1 MKITN
6 PENLKIGQWG
16 TMCCERELERI
27 SNQED
32 IDFVIGMWDD
42 TGECSYEV
50 WESQKEAL
58 LTIKSTHNPTDEYG
72 KIAIADIDEML
83 KEL

>member
-1 MKITN
+1 MKILN
-6 PENLKIGQWG
+6 REDIKIGQWG
-16 TMCCERELERI
+16 TICCERELERI
-27 SNQED
+27 LNQED

-42 TGECSYEV
+42 TGEHSYEV

-58 LTIKSTHNPTDEYG
+58 ITIRSRYDPSDEYG

-83 KEL
+83 MEL